1 MMENVLRISAL
12 LLAVM
17 LTACSTIDEQYHAL
31 RAAKWDTSTG
41 EPVVIPHED
50 TGLVYR
56 PDSRDLKVRPEPT
69 EQARYQDPLYVG
81 FSSDLTHKSLNDYA
95 GQLAMELMDT
105 ATTIRPREKVGVASF
120 VRLNHTLHDT
130 TVLGNQMAEYMLGQ
144 LQSYG
149 LAVID
154 FKLSD
159 ALYVTERGD
168 LVMHRGF
175 QKIAAQSKMDHI
187 LTGTM
192 IETKRGVRIN
202 ARIVSVSGQSLVAS
216 ASVDVPAFMVTSLNP
231 VEAGN

>member
-1 MMENVLRISAL
+1 MERASRLAGLVLIAMLAGCSA
-12 LLAVM
+12 
-17 LTACSTIDEQYHAL
+17 IDEQYHAM
-31 RAAKWDTSTG
+31 RAATWDTSKS
-41 EPVVIPHED
+41 EPVIIPHED

-56 PDSRDLKVRPEPT
+56 PDSRDLKARPQSQ
-69 EQARYQDPLYVG
+69 EQTRYQDPLYVG
-81 FSSDLTHKSLNDYA
+81 FYADLTHKSLNDYA
-95 GQLAMELMDT
+95 GQLAMELMDS
-105 ATTIRPREKVGVASF
+105 ASTIRPREKVGVASF

-130 TVLGNQMAEYMLGQ
+130 TVLGNQLAEYMLGQ

-149 LAVID
+149 LAVVD

-159 ALYVTERGD
+159 DLYVTERGD

-175 QKIAAQSKMDHI
+175 QKIAAQSKMDHV

-202 ARIVSVSGQSLVAS
+202 ARIVSVEEQSLVAS